1 MTVPETGRVNTS
13 ILRLRAGLLLLAA
26 LVLLCLSSGTFL
38 ARQFQLGYGWALL
51 MAAILALLVGYGVFR
66 LTNKLYL
73 GIAGLVT
80 LATTYLAYDFLRNAM
95 QWSAGVSMALAI
107 IPLVILA
114 AAFWDFRRL
123 KGEVRAWANRR

>member
-1 MTVPETGRVNTS
+1 MPDTEGARGSIVRV
-13 ILRLRAGLLLLAA
+13 RAGLLLMVA
-26 LVLLCLSSGTFL
+26 LLLLCLSGGTFI

-51 MAAILALLVGYGVFR
+51 MAAVIALAVGYGVFR
-66 LTNKLYL
+66 LTNRLYL

-95 QWSAGVSMALAI
+95 QWSAGVSMVLAA
-107 IPLVILA
+107 IPFVILV